1 MEQVALARCASQ
13 SDDATITQATEEV
26 IARLGDLDAA
36 TGGTLGRARKI
47 AVKINAGVHRA
58 EILTDGR
65 QTELTDP
72 AVIEGVIRSLRAA
85 TDAEIL
91 VGDGTTDGNTHGLYQ
106 ELGLPDRLCRYSGVR
121 LVDFNQSRIVEVEMP
136 HAGET
141 VASGK
146 APMFRRYFVPEELV
160 EADAYV
166 SIAKMK
172 AHLSLGCTLCIK
184 NLFGWM
190 PTAVYGAPRMYLHDR
205 MIRLPRVLSDI
216 ARWMRPCLNV
226 VDGIVAASKS
236 EWRGEA
242 LRPEVLLAGTNIVA
256 TDSIGARVMG
266 FPPDGDYPEHPFLYR
281 HNALRL
287 AARAGLGPNQ
297 PEQIEVLGPSPEE
310 ICTPFSVEGYGTDIP
325 RAEQIARRNEE
336 VRRGAACAKA
346 YIEQRDTL
354 LERYE
359 TGHYLA
365 LRDGEVLSDGPDM
378 ATVLQREQ
386 ESGRTWR
393 DGAQIIVRC
402 LPAETD
408 PEVWEW
414 YAAEVEQLPI
424 PK

>member
-1 MEQVALARCASQ
+1 MEQVALARCSST
-13 SDDATITQATEEV
+13 SDDAAITRATEEA
-26 IARLGDLDAA
+26 IARLGDLNAA

-58 EILTDGR
+58 HILTDGR

-91 VGDGTTDGNTHGLYQ
+91 VGDGTTDGDSEGLYR
-106 ELGLPDRLCRYSGVR
+106 ELGLTDRLGCYPGVR
-121 LVDFNQSRIVEVEMP
+121 LVDFNQSRVVEVEMP
-136 HAGET
+136 HAAET
-141 VASGK
+141 VASGR

-160 EADAYV
+160 EADAFV

-216 ARWMRPCLNV
+216 AQWLSPCLNV

-242 LRPEVLLAGTNIVA
+242 LRPEDILAGTNIVA

-266 FPPDGDYPEHPFLYR
+266 FPPNGDYPEHPFLYR
-281 HNALRL
+281 RNALRL
-287 AARAGLGPNQ
+287 AAQAGLGPNQ
-297 PEQIEVLGPSPEE
+297 PEHITVLGPTPEE
-310 ICTPFSVEGYGTDIP
+310 ISTQFSVQGYDAETP
-325 RAEQIARRNEE
+325 RREQISRRNEE
-336 VRRGAACAKA
+336 VRRGAACA
-346 YIEQRDTL
+346 EVFLQQRKTL
-354 LERYE
+354 LARYGE
-359 TGHYLA
+359 GHCLA
-365 LRDGEVLSDGPDM
+365 LRDGEILSDGPDIV
-378 ATVLQREQ
+378 AVLKKEG

-393 DGAQIIVRC
+393 DGPQIVVRC
-402 LPAETD
+402 LPPESD

-414 YAAEVEQLPI
+414 YAAEVQQLP
-424 PK
+424 KAE